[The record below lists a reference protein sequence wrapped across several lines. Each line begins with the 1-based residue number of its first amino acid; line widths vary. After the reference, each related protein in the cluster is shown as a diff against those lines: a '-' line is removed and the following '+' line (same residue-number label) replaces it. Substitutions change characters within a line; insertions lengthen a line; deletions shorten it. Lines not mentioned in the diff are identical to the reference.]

1 MQFGMWNLEC
11 GIREIVAAI
20 FVASTAV
27 AAQRSAGTT
36 VPGEA
41 NNPATSAGNAALSH
55 VMIEAA
61 TGGIV
66 EARWN
71 DLDRPVAIG
80 SLIKPFT
87 ALAYAGAHQFL
98 YPSFTCRGGEDCWL
112 PRGHGS
118 VDLAAAIAASC
129 NAYFDRLA
137 RETTPDAFV
146 ATLQRFGLRADAR
159 TATAAAMVGLGG
171 SLTFEPMSVAR
182 AYLELIARAHDPG
195 VAPIVQGMIASAQYG
210 TGRGV
215 GMSALPPGASAKT
228 GTAPCSHA
236 SKAVG
241 DGYAVVV
248 YPVERPR
255 LVLLVQAHG
264 RTGAEAAIAA
274 GRILAAVSGVH

>member
-1 MQFGMWNLEC
+1 MTMQFRLAAAL
-11 GIREIVAAI
+11 VAW
-20 FVASTAV
+20 TAV
-27 AAQRSAGTT
+27 AGQRSAGTT
-36 VPGEA
+36 VLAAEA
-41 NNPATSAGNAALSH
+41 NNPAAPTGGATLSH
-55 VMIEAA
+55 VLIEAA
-61 TGGIV
+61 TGGVV

-71 DLDRPVAIG
+71 DLDRPVAVG

-146 ATLQRFGLRADAR
+146 ATLQRFGLRADPR

-171 SLTFEPMSVAR
+171 SLAFEPMSVAR

-195 VAPIVQGMIASAQYG
+195 VAPIVQGMMASAEYG

-215 GMSALPPGASAKT
+215 GQSVLPPGASAKT

>member
-1 MQFGMWNLEC
+1 MTMQFRLAAAL
-11 GIREIVAAI
+11 VAW
-20 FVASTAV
+20 TAV
-27 AAQRSAGTT
+27 AGQRSAGTT
-36 VPGEA
+36 VLAAEA
-41 NNPATSAGNAALSH
+41 NNPAAPTGDATLSH
-55 VMIEAA
+55 VLIEAA
-61 TGGIV
+61 TGGVV

-71 DLDRPVAIG
+71 DLDRPVAVG

-98 YPSFTCRGGEDCWL
+98 YPSFTCRGVEECWL

-137 RETTPDAFV
+137 RETTPEAFV
-146 ATLQRFGLRADAR
+146 ATLQRFGLRADPR

-171 SLTFEPMSVAR
+171 SLRFEPMSVAR

-195 VAPIVQGMIASAQYG
+195 VAPIVQGMMASAEYG

-215 GMSALPPGASAKT
+215 GKSVLPPGASAKT

-255 LVLLVQAHG
+255 LVLLVQAQG